1 MPVEVTEHVLRDAL
15 AVAGEWDE
23 DGARSARAALE
34 WIGWE
39 GEGPLLLRRYD
50 VQLFVWY
57 TLPRKFLT
65 TLKHKREAAGALART
80 LDRIGG
86 RAASYAD
93 TCRAHEADELLCR
106 WENGDP
112 GAWRRFR
119 ELLEHSGLEPP
130 DTELL
135 TWGQVMGPVEA
146 CARQQVATAL
156 EQAIE
161 AVKLSPGTR
170 GFRHR
175 QADVADAALREALDG
190 GDGVSRL
197 EAVHAERL
205 EHWLERGMTQ
215 GSAERRSIL
224 QPIAE
229 LLADPPSAIDPD
241 AARAA
246 LAPALW
252 LLQLGTDGIALTQT
266 GALNRALV
274 RDAAGRWRG
283 WWNAEIH
290 GPPHRET
297 DVSLLHELHHQLRRL
312 RLLRRTGRRL
322 VITARGREL
331 LADPSG
337 LLLAIANDLLASD
350 DFRTAC
356 AELAVALL
364 LAGFE
369 ADWAEPLAKR
379 VRPAIVAEGWQSDGE
394 PPGVRD
400 VSWTIADF
408 IRPATASGLIETRG
422 GDFPFH
428 REPLVPTRAGRP
440 ALIAA
445 LRARALAPRTGPY

>member
-1 MPVEVTEHVLRDAL
+1 MPVEVTEHALRDAL

-23 DGARSARAALE
+23 DGAQSARAALE
-34 WIGWE
+34 WMGWE

-65 TLKHKREAAGALART
+65 TLEHKREAAGAVART
-80 LDRIGG
+80 LERIGG
-86 RAASYAD
+86 RAAGYAH
-93 TCRAHEADELLCR
+93 TCRARETDELLCA
-106 WENGDP
+106 WEKGDP

-119 ELLEHSGLEPP
+119 ELLENSGLEPP
-130 DTELL
+130 ATELL
-135 TWGQVMGPVEA
+135 AWGQVMGLVEA
-146 CARQQVATAL
+146 CVREQVVTAL

-161 AVKLSPGTR
+161 AGRLSPGTR

-175 QADVADAALREALDG
+175 QAEVADAALREPLNG
-190 GDGVSRL
+190 GDGGSRL
-197 EAVHAERL
+197 EAVQAERL
-205 EHWLERGMTQ
+205 ENWLERGMTR

-224 QPIAE
+224 QPIVE
-229 LLADPPSAIDPD
+229 LLADPPSAIDPN

-252 LLQLGTDGIALTQT
+252 LLELGTDGIALTQT

-274 RDAAGRWRG
+274 RDAAERWRG

-290 GPPHRET
+290 GSPHRET
-297 DVSLLHELHHQLRRL
+297 DVALLHELHYQLRRL

-322 VITARGREL
+322 VTTARGREL

-337 LLLAIANDLLASD
+337 LLAAVANDLLADD
-350 DFRTAC
+350 DFRAAC
-356 AELAVALL
+356 AELAVPLL

-369 ADWAEPLAKR
+369 ADWAEPLARR
-379 VRPAIVAEGWQSDGE
+379 VRPAIVAEGWQSNGE

-400 VSWTIADF
+400 VSWAIADF
-408 IRPATASGLIETRG
+408 IRPATASGLIEPQ

-428 REPLVPTRAGRP
+428 REPLVLTQAGRP

-445 LRARALAPRTGPY
+445 LRDRALAPRTGP